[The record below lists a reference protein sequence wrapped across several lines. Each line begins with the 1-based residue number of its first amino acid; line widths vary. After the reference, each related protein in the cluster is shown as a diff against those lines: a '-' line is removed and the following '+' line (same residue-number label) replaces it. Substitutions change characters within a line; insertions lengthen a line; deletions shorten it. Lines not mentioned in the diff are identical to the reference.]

1 MPKYRLQNIKNNLA
15 ATMGLF
21 VTLTVLALGWVHYY
35 SVSRSIM
42 KDTSK
47 TQLITSLKAHQSN
60 LLIIL
65 EKAIETSTTLA
76 DDPALIHWFSNDSN
90 NVQIKEIALDKINF
104 LYEKLGYPTLFAVN
118 NNTYEYWCE
127 NHTLLDIVSEDD
139 PDDSWYFETIADT
152 RKSTL
157 NFDYNNVLKQSML
170 FVNVLMGSTDNPV
183 GVAGVGIDPSLL
195 IQQFRENKPSEAS
208 RLWLIDNHGKVLL
221 SEDKAEINL
230 SINQLILSDAIF
242 EQVLKAPKET
252 VINGIT
258 FKDEKYELACMPVGT
273 TDYKVIMIVPD
284 GDLLAILD
292 VIGYNTIWLTIIV
305 LLSTLVVASLL
316 AKTISKPIIQLT
328 KLSDQIAHSELN
340 TKVDA
345 ELIKRKDEIG
355 QLARGFDS
363 MQKQL
368 SLTIEHLNEANV
380 NLENEKKQLKTIN
393 IELKETFEK
402 ATESERLTKAFMAN
416 ISHEIRTPMNS
427 ILGFAQL
434 LEVELNTDETL
445 RTFATTIV
453 KNGNQ
458 LLAILNNIIEVAK
471 MDSGIIKPSLSIFSA
486 QNMIKEV
493 IGSFSYSLKPNIKLI
508 NQAKNIPDDIQ
519 LESDKL
525 LTQRILNNLISN
537 AIKYTEDGDIK
548 VGFELNDAAIIF
560 YVTDTGVG
568 ISEKDTL
575 SIFKPF
581 WQVDSSKSINEGAGL
596 GLAIS
601 KKVVEILNGKIW
613 VESIEKKG
621 STFYFSLPLQKA

>member
-1 MPKYRLQNIKNNLA
+1 
-15 ATMGLF
+15 MGLF

>member
-1 MPKYRLQNIKNNLA
+1 
-15 ATMGLF
+15 MGLF

-76 DDPALIHWFSNDSN
+76 DDPALIHWFSVDSN

-127 NHTLLDIVSEDD
+127 NHTLLDIVSKDD

-170 FVNVLMGSTDNPV
+170 FVNVLMGSTDKPV
-183 GVAGVGIDPSLL
+183 GVAGVGIDPSPL

-230 SINQLILSDAIF
+230 SINQLILIDEIF

-305 LLSTLVVASLL
+305 LLSTLMVASLL

-328 KLSDQIAHSELN
+328 MLSDQIAHSELN

-471 MDSGIIKPSLSIFSA
+471 MDSGIIKPSLSVFSA
-486 QNMIKEV
+486 QSMVKEV
-493 IGSFSYSLKPNIKLI
+493 ISSFSYSLKPNIKLI

-548 VGFELNDAAIIF
+548 VGFEFNDAAIIF
-560 YVTDTGVG
+560 YVSDTGVG

-613 VESIEKKG
+613 VESIEKEG
-621 STFYFSLPLQKA
+621 STFYFSLPLQKV